1 MSHYNTTLVIVV
13 AAPKTCS
20 EHPLEEADVG
30 VRAYSERGTP
40 IGPEI
45 SSVEK
50 AQDYMSR

>member
-13 AAPKTCS
+13 AAHKTCS

-30 VRAYSERGTP
+30 VRAYSERGKP
-40 IGPEI
+40 IGPEF

-50 AQDYMSR
+50 ALNYLRR